1 MNKGPGGQTM
11 QIDNLHVLAKNIRSY
26 HKLELFTLHLRSIMV
41 PVMEGAFLP
50 EQKKQHCL
58 DVPYLFESPSPKLL
72 KDAANM
78 GFFPHKV
85 KKDVTC
91 KVRLFV
97 SFGLGFGLRRVLLL
111 FFSVFCFVWNF

>member
-26 HKLELFTLHLRSIMV
+26 HKLELFNTFTVNNGSSNGGSVFTRT
-41 PVMEGAFLP
+41 
-50 EQKKQHCL
+50 KKQHCL

-97 SFGLGFGLRRVLLL
+97 SFGLGFGLSRVLLL
-111 FFSVFCFVWNF
+111 FFSLFCFVWNF